1 MYRYK
6 RVFLIVM
13 DSLGIGA
20 MPDSDKFG
28 DFGVDTLG
36 HIAEKMDSFTIPN
49 LRRLGMAN
57 LKAMDKVDP
66 VEIPLAYYAP
76 LREKSNGKDTMTFH
90 YLYRTW
96 FSAGTHQGVGGA
108 YRSPYHWQQGGK
120 WYGNS
125 GRTG

>member
-36 HIAEKMDSFTIPN
+36 HIAEKMGWRFTTSPIIWGVN
-49 LRRLGMAN
+49 RKLN
-57 LKAMDKVDP
+57 SSVK
-66 VEIPLAYYAP
+66 EICI
-76 LREKSNGKDTMTFH
+76 
-90 YLYRTW
+90 
-96 FSAGTHQGVGGA
+96 V
-108 YRSPYHWQQGGK
+108 
-120 WYGNS
+120 
-125 GRTG
+125 

>member
-57 LKAMDKVDP
+57 LHLCKMF
-66 VEIPLAYYAP
+66 L
-76 LREKSNGKDTMTFH
+76 
-90 YLYRTW
+90 
-96 FSAGTHQGVGGA
+96 HQGADCFSLIVA
-108 YRSPYHWQQGGK
+108 DLKEQS
-120 WYGNS
+120 S
-125 GRTG
+125 AFS

>member
-36 HIAEKMDSFTIPN
+36 HI
-49 LRRLGMAN
+49 
-57 LKAMDKVDP
+57 
-66 VEIPLAYYAP
+66 
-76 LREKSNGKDTMTFH
+76 REDGFLYHTQSPAAWHGKSKSDG
-90 YLYRTW
+90 
-96 FSAGTHQGVGGA
+96 
-108 YRSPYHWQQGGK
+108 
-120 WYGNS
+120 
-125 GRTG
+125 